1 MSIDMGEMK
10 PCVIIDIP
18 EELEPDLKETCR
30 IQRVPRKL
38 RQVNEAAYTPKLI
51 SIGPFHHG
59 KPTLNVMEDHKT
71 KYYHKFWE
79 RDFCKHI
86 REKDI
91 IRDFTGEVTNR
102 RQRIRNI
109 YAGTFDH
116 VKDMKHFLEVILR
129 DSCFIF
135 ELFLRNFENRLHDK
149 KPEDITDYILRTPW
163 LIKCIEL
170 DLIMLE
176 NQLPYFV
183 FTELFDFILE
193 NQPENL
199 NNIPSYLSKNQ
210 SESERHHFIMKMTCE
225 FFREYYKMH
234 GKASKSEGFIADSLE
249 PGVIQRFKDI
259 KHFTDLVRQFM
270 HSNHDGASSENAN
283 CRYSSIEPNCRY
295 SAIELDRAGV
305 AFVPCSNKFLTDIS
319 FNKKGNML
327 EVRPFK
333 VTDITGCLI
342 RNVMALEQC
351 LYPFEAHICNYIH
364 LLDQLINTD
373 EDVKLLVEKKVVDN
387 WLGSNDAVAHL
398 INTLGDEIVFSS
410 HYYRD
415 IRIQLNKVH
424 GNFWNVTK
432 ATLKRV
438 YFKDIW
444 TGSST
449 IVAAVVVTFSIFSV
463 ASNIKDLFF

>member
-1 MSIDMGEMK
+1 M
-10 PCVIIDIP
+10 
-18 EELEPDLKETCR
+18 
-30 IQRVPRKL
+30 
-38 RQVNEAAYTPKLI
+38 N
-51 SIGPFHHG
+51 
-59 KPTLNVMEDHKT
+59 
-71 KYYHKFWE
+71 
-79 RDFCKHI
+79 
-86 REKDI
+86 
-91 IRDFTGEVTNR
+91 
-102 RQRIRNI
+102 
-109 YAGTFDH
+109 
-116 VKDMKHFLEVILR
+116 HFLEVILR

-193 NQPENL
+193 NQPQNL
-199 NNIPSYLSKNQ
+199 NNIPPFLSKSQ

-225 FFREYYKMH
+225 FFSYYYYLY
-234 GKASKSEGFIADSLE
+234 GKVTTSDSLE
-249 PGVIQRFKDI
+249 SDEMQRFKDI
-259 KHFTDLVRQFM
+259 KYFTDLVRQFM
-270 HSNHDGASSENAN
+270 RPSNYVPSSEYAN
-283 CRYSSIEPNCRY
+283 CRH
-295 SAIELDRAGV
+295 SAKELDRAGV
-305 AFVPCSNKFLTDIS
+305 DFVPCSNRFLTDIK
-319 FNKKGNML
+319 FNKKGNIL
-327 EVRPFK
+327 EVPTFE
-333 VTDITGCLI
+333 VTDFTECLI

-351 LYPFEAHICNYIH
+351 LYPFEAQICNYIS

-373 EDVKLLVEKKVVDN
+373 EDVKLLVKKKVVAN

-398 INTLGDEIVFSS
+398 INTLCDETLFSS
-410 HYYRD
+410 PYYGE

-424 GNFWNVTK
+424 ENFWNVTK

-438 YFKDIW
+438 YFTDIW

-449 IVAAVVVTFSIFSV
+449 IVAVVVVIFSIFSV

>member
-1 MSIDMGEMK
+1 MGEIK
-10 PCVIIDIP
+10 PCIIIDIP
-18 EELEPDLKETCR
+18 EELEPDLKKTCW

-59 KPTLNVMEDHKT
+59 KPTLNVMENHKT

-116 VKDMKHFLEVILR
+116 VKDMNHFLEVILR

-163 LIKCIEL
+163 LKTSIKL

-193 NQPENL
+193 NQPQNL
-199 NNIPSYLSKNQ
+199 NNIPPYLSKSQ

-225 FFREYYKMH
+225 FFSYYYYSY
-234 GKASKSEGFIADSLE
+234 GKVTTSKSLVFIADSFE
-249 PGVIQRFKDI
+249 SDEMQRFKDI

-270 HSNHDGASSENAN
+270 RPSNYVPSSEHAN
-283 CRYSSIEPNCRY
+283 CRH
-295 SAIELDRAGV
+295 SAKELDRAGV
-305 AFVPCSNKFLTDIS
+305 DFVPCSNRFLTDIK
-319 FNKKGNML
+319 FNEKGNIL
-327 EVRPFK
+327 EVPTFE
-333 VTDITGCLI
+333 VTDFTECLI

-351 LYPFEAHICNYIH
+351 LYPFEAQICNYIS

-373 EDVKLLVEKKVVDN
+373 EDVKLLVKKKVVAN

-398 INTLGDEIVFSS
+398 INTL
-410 HYYRD
+410 
-415 IRIQLNKVH
+415 
-424 GNFWNVTK
+424 
-432 ATLKRV
+432 
-438 YFKDIW
+438 
-444 TGSST
+444 
-449 IVAAVVVTFSIFSV
+449 
-463 ASNIKDLFF
+463 